1 MDRRERFFWALGILL
16 IAFSAFGLLS
26 LLSYSPADVTDYR
39 AGTES
44 PANFGGWFGARLSFH
59 LLGLYG
65 VAAIPLLALCG
76 LLGAALAATRGME
89 GLWGRC
95 AGGLVLVCVCCAW
108 AGTLSLDTGIRWLN
122 LLAVGPGGILGTM
135 VLSPLLTEYF
145 GRAGRHLAL
154 FLAAM
159 AGGLL
164 LAQNLTEAFLGV
176 LGRGVLWG
184 LERMGRV
191 GKYAAAAIWSAVGGG
206 EARPLVSG
214 TFRRVAVAGGA
225 VRGGEAVSSAGAEA
239 RAGERGGGSDP
250 ASVRSRIEVS
260 GAGAEA
266 DGDAPADGDS
276 GSAGRAGKSRR
287 TSVKEAGGGDGAEGG
302 RDREDDELK
311 KLEEEAIRQ
320 ARRAEE
326 ERLRRERALAL
337 ERAREARRIEEQRRR
352 EERERAAAQAAH
364 AQGRQVEGEGAK
376 APADYSGYRLP
387 PMDLLEPVDILG
399 EVTSEALI
407 ERGKIILMTLRDFKV
422 EAKLANITHS
432 PSVTTFELEL
442 APGVHVN
449 RVVSLADNL
458 QKDLKALSIR
468 IIAPIPGKSTVGVEV
483 PNPEKSIVRLRPL
496 FESNEYKG
504 TRRTLPLCLGR
515 DTNGN
520 GIILD
525 LAAMPHLLIG
535 GTTGSGKSVC
545 INDIIISLLMQF
557 KPNDI
562 KLILVDPKMT
572 ELSSYKGI
580 PHLLT
585 PVVTDYR
592 KAAAALEWAAQKM
605 DERYERLTKV
615 GCRSLATYN
624 AMSAAERLK
633 RIPPDEDP
641 DAYRDP
647 MPYIVIIVDEF
658 ADLMACAGKD
668 VERAVGRLTAKARA
682 AGIHVIM
689 ATQRPSVDVVTG
701 TLKTN
706 LPCRIAFQLPTK
718 VDSRIILDQNG
729 AERLVGKGDMLIMPP
744 GSNALVRAKAAWV
757 SDEEIN
763 KVVAFIKEQ
772 AAPEYCEELEKQQR
786 AGEGEEEEDETTDE
800 MFDRCVEVVLEMGR
814 ASTSLLQRKLA
825 LGYTRAAKIIDMM
838 ERKGIV
844 GPANGAKPREI
855 YYTLEKWLE
864 EKGRAAQGVCA
875 AGKGGDAE
883 GDGDAGEAGEEEAAE
898 AAGAAGG

>member
-1 MDRRERFFWALGILL
+1 MDKRERFFWAVGILL

-26 LLSYSPADVTDYR
+26 VLSYSPADAIDYR
-39 AGTES
+39 AGGRS
-44 PANFGGWFGARLSFH
+44 AANFGGWLGIRLSLH

-65 VAAIPLLALCG
+65 VAAVPLLAMCG
-76 LLGAALAATRGME
+76 LLGAALAATRSTE
-89 GLWGRC
+89 GLWSRC
-95 AGGLVLVCVCCAW
+95 AGGILLICACCAW
-108 AGTLSLDTGIRWLN
+108 AGTLNLDTGIRWLN
-122 LLAVGPGGILGTM
+122 MLPVGPGGVLGTM
-135 VLSPLLTEYF
+135 VLTPVLTEYF
-145 GRAGRHLAL
+145 GRAGRHLVL
-154 FLAAM
+154 FLVAM
-159 AGGLL
+159 TGGLL
-164 LAQNLTEAFLGV
+164 VAQSLTEAILAAI
-176 LGRGVLWG
+176 GRGILWG
-184 LERMGRV
+184 LERTGRV
-191 GKYAAAAIWSAVGGG
+191 GRHAAATIWAAVSSGDT
-206 EARPLVSG
+206 RPLASG
-214 TFRRVAVAGGA
+214 TFRRVAMAGGA
-225 VRGGEAVSSAGAEA
+225 VRGDVSAAE
-239 RAGERGGGSDP
+239 GGNDAADGGLPD
-250 ASVRSRIEVS
+250 VRSRLSGREVIGGEPAAEKENAGGPS
-260 GAGAEA
+260 GGGVRVGKSGRVSAKDRDKGGEA
-266 DGDAPADGDS
+266 DG
-276 GSAGRAGKSRR
+276 R
-287 TSVKEAGGGDGAEGG
+287 KEE
-302 RDREDDELK
+302 EDDELK

-326 ERLRRERALAL
+326 ERLRRERALAI
-337 ERAREARRIEEQRRR
+337 ERAREAKRIEEQRKR
-352 EERERAAAQAAH
+352 EERERAAAQA
-364 AQGRQVEGEGAK
+364 GREQTKPAEGAK

-387 PMDLLEPVDILG
+387 PMDLLEAADILG

-449 RVVSLADNL
+449 RIVSLADNL

-504 TRRTLPLCLGR
+504 ARRLLPLCLGR

-520 GIILD
+520 GIVLD

-557 KPNDI
+557 KPNDV

-624 AMSAAERLK
+624 SMSAAERLK

-729 AERLVGKGDMLIMPP
+729 AERLVGRGDMLIMPP

-772 AAPEYCEELEKQQR
+772 AAPEYCEELERQQR
-786 AGEGEEEEDETTDE
+786 AGGDAEEEEETQDD

-814 ASTSLLQRKLA
+814 ASTSLLQRKLG

-855 YYTLEKWLE
+855 LYTIERWLE
-864 EKGRAAQGVCA
+864 EKGRAVRDVGGQ
-875 AGKGGDAE
+875 AGRARDEEEE
-883 GDGDAGEAGEEEAAE
+883 GGDAGEAEEEAARTSE
-898 AAGAAGG
+898 AAGG